1 MNTNFAN
8 SEVEVSLLGNNVNL
22 LALKTQLAEQNS
34 EQVSVR
40 QFRDALSISTPDTQ
54 LFVFDYGVIITWG
67 VASLHHSAELFSY
80 IRAQVSDEFKAIAP
94 ERYHFTVA
102 HNSKVS
108 FIDDVLTIPDS
119 GTLTLLSV
127 SHGLAQSAKLEKFEK
142 IAETTIKDNAFL
154 SESLAKTGKIPLTR
168 KALSKLR
175 GALFCTKSDIL
186 LHFNL
191 LDTPEF
197 FWENPEEE
205 SKYQAVTKYLDLTP
219 RVELLTMKLATIN
232 EIFDMIAA
240 EQHHKHSSVL
250 EWIIIILIAAEIVM
264 YFGH

>member
-1 MNTNFAN
+1 MNANFAH
-8 SEVEVSLLGNNVNL
+8 SEVEINLIGNGLNL
-22 LALKTQLAEQNS
+22 LALKTQLS
-34 EQVSVR
+34 EQHKAQIVVR
-40 QFRDALSISTPDTQ
+40 QFRDALSIQAPTMHV
-54 LFVFDYGVIITWG
+54 FVFDYGIVITWG
-67 VASLHHSAELFSY
+67 GASNLHSNELFST
-80 IRAQVSDEFKAIAP
+80 IHAQVSDEFKAIAP
-94 ERYHFTVA
+94 ERYHFKVCED
-102 HNSKVS
+102 SKVN
-108 FIDDVLTIPDS
+108 FVDDVLTIPDS
-119 GTLTLLSV
+119 NILTLLAV
-127 SHGLAQSAKLEKFEK
+127 SHGLAQSTKLEKFEK
-142 IAETTIKDNAFL
+142 IAESTIKDNAFL

-197 FWENPEEE
+197 FWEHPEEE
-205 SKYQAVTKYLDLTP
+205 SKYLAVTKYLDLTP